1 MHYRKAAEQNTRDT
15 HDQIKAKEEE
25 TITTDFKSGE
35 YASLCRGDTSK
46 VPVLSL
52 LSICSSLI
60 RIATANPATFYNN
73 DRRME
78 RPIKSSGYRYR
89 DFRQFL
95 SG

>member
-1 MHYRKAAEQNTRDT
+1 MHYRKAAEQNTLDT

-25 TITTDFKSGE
+25 TITTTFTSGE

-52 LSICSSLI
+52 LPICSSLI
-60 RIATANPATFYNN
+60 RIATANPTTFYNN

-78 RPIKSSGYRYR
+78 RPIKSGGYR
-89 DFRQFL
+89 
-95 SG
+95 

>member
-25 TITTDFKSGE
+25 TITTDFTSGE

-52 LSICSSLI
+52 LPICSSLI
-60 RIATANPATFYNN
+60 RIATATPATFLTMI
-73 DRRME
+73 DGWKGLLKAVA
-78 RPIKSSGYRYR
+78 IGIVISGN
-89 DFRQFL
+89 F
-95 SG
+95 